1 MLMEMATAIGEKPH
15 VGNQRVTLF
24 GEDYQQT
31 GKLKAYDLE
40 QGSVGDNYL
49 LTVIAAL
56 AERGKF
62 IPNMFSQTQY
72 NDEGIFTVRVYV
84 KGRPE
89 DITIDDQF
97 PIYSH

>member
-1 MLMEMATAIGEKPH
+1 MQMATDFGEKK
-15 VGNQRVTLF
+15 QREIIPTVSLF
-24 GEDYQQT
+24 GEDYQNT

-62 IPNMFSQTQY
+62 IPNMFT
-72 NDEGIFTVRVYV
+72 
-84 KGRPE
+84 
-89 DITIDDQF
+89 
-97 PIYSH
+97 

>member
-1 MLMEMATAIGEKPH
+1 LATGIGEKQHKQKVP
-15 VGNQRVTLF
+15 RVSLF
-24 GEDYQQT
+24 GEDYQHT

-62 IPNMFSQTQY
+62 IPNMFT
-72 NDEGIFTVRVYV
+72 
-84 KGRPE
+84 
-89 DITIDDQF
+89 
-97 PIYSH
+97 